1 VRADRVLKSGH
12 RVLVCPLFVV
22 LILAACASPAATTPA
37 ANPSPTSS
45 ATVACATPPPPLP
58 TIGQP
63 ADDGARMVKVD
74 TLDDRTRDLTIE
86 SPAVGTVMVRLL
98 LPRTFASQPEARFP
112 VLYLLHGGGGEYTD
126 WTQNTNVEAY
136 TAPTDLL
143 VVMPAANSSGLDGWY
158 TDWAEGGTCGPRL
171 WETFHLTELRQLLER
186 NWQAG
191 DRRAIAGLS
200 LGGYG
205 SITYAARHPGLF
217 AAAASYSGALDL
229 RGYFERFPDPYE
241 AARWGDPV
249 TDASNWDGHDPIEL
263 APQLRGTAVYLSFG
277 TGQPGPLD
285 PPGADEDQ
293 LEAFISGG
301 NQRFLAALTS
311 AGISA
316 TVDAYGPGTHS
327 WPYWDRELR
336 ASLPLLLRALGESPA
351 ATSSP

>member
-1 VRADRVLKSGH
+1 MPGERFVTAWRRSCVLPFMVALTVG
-12 RVLVCPLFVV
+12 
-22 LILAACASPAATTPA
+22 ACGAGPTASPSVTA
-37 ANPSPTSS
+37 SPTSS
-45 ATVACATPPPPLP
+45 ASVACATPPPPLP
-58 TIGQP
+58 AIGQP
-63 ADDGARMVKVD
+63 ADDGARIVKVE

-86 SPAVGTVMVRLL
+86 SPAVGTAMVRLL
-98 LPRTFASQPEARFP
+98 LPRTFASRPEARFP

-126 WTQNTNVEAY
+126 WTQNTTVEAD

-143 VVMPAANSSGLDGWY
+143 VVMPAASSSGLDGWY

-263 APQLRGTAVYLSFG
+263 APQLRGTGVYLSFG

-327 WPYWDRELR
+327 WPYWDRQLR
-336 ASLPLLLRALGESPA
+336 TSLPFLLRALGESPA